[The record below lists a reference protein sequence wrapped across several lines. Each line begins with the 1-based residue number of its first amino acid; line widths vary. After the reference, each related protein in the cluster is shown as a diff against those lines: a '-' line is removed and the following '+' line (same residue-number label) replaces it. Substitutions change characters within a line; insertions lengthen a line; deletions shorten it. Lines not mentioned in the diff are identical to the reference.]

1 MDQNRSSFEVR
12 EGMDVIGSDGESIGS
27 IDHFEGDDMV
37 IKGGL
42 FSGSHNIPVTAVTQ
56 ADGNAAYL
64 NVTKDAAMNG
74 QWLMESGTGMDTG
87 TMGTGM
93 DTGTMDTGTMGSTTT
108 ESSAMYDQPV
118 TDTMQT
124 TQQNVQQSN
133 VVRDDDIVVELAE
146 EELSART
153 RQVERGEVRIE
164 KDVIAEEQTLEVP
177 VTEERV
183 NVTRRAVDRDVTAG
197 DSVFEGGTIEVPV
210 HGEEVEIQKSAH
222 IAEEVEISKDAVQEV
237 ERVTDT
243 VRREE
248 VHIDE
253 TGTTG
258 GTTGTTDTTSSTT
271 NQSNRRNS

>member
-42 FSGSHNIPVTAVTQ
+42 FSGSQNVPVSAVTQ
-56 ADGNAAYL
+56 ADGNSAYL
-64 NVTKDAAMNG
+64 NVTKDAAMSG
-74 QWLMESGTGMDTG
+74 QWLTDTSMVGGT
-87 TMGTGM
+87 
-93 DTGTMDTGTMGSTTT
+93 TTT
-108 ESSAMYDQPV
+108 ESSQMWDQPV
-118 TDTMQT
+118 TDTVQT
-124 TQQNVQQSN
+124 TQQNVQQTN
-133 VVRDDDIVVELAE
+133 VVQDDDIVVELAE

-210 HGEEVEIQKSAH
+210 RGEEVELQKTAH
-222 IAEEVEISKDAVQEV
+222 VAEEVEISKDAVQEV

-258 GTTGTTDTTSSTT
+258 GTTSSTT
-271 NQSNRRNS
+271 NRGNRRNS